1 MAAVAKASLNVKA
14 AGLTKVI
21 TIEQADFKD
30 FKQPGKP
37 ALMMMNPPY
46 GERISTPDIFGT
58 YRMIGETLKRQF
70 KNNTAWVLSYRQEC
84 FDQIGLKPSI
94 KIPLYNG
101 SLECEFRKYQMF
113 EGKFKEFRSEG
124 NQIKTDEE
132 KRAMAEKHRFKKNR
146 DFKKR
151 LDEEEENEQGDIR
164 SFKFHSFARK
174 DTENNHE
181 RRRDRFDR
189 EERDDRR
196 TRKAEHPFR
205 SKGKGFKRK
214 NPKGFFDSRE
224 RDSYDD

>member
-1 MAAVAKASLNVKA
+1 
-14 AGLTKVI
+14 
-21 TIEQADFKD
+21 
-30 FKQPGKP
+30 
-37 ALMMMNPPY
+37 
-46 GERISTPDIFGT
+46 
-58 YRMIGETLKRQF
+58 
-70 KNNTAWVLSYRQEC
+70 
-84 FDQIGLKPSI
+84 
-94 KIPLYNG
+94 
-101 SLECEFRKYQMF
+101 MF

-151 LDEEEENEQGDIR
+151 LDEEEENEHGDIR

-174 DTENNHE
+174 DTENNYE

-196 TRKAEHPFR
+196 TRKAEKPFR

-214 NPKGFFDSRE
+214 NHKGFFDSRE
-224 RDSYDD
+224 RDTYDD